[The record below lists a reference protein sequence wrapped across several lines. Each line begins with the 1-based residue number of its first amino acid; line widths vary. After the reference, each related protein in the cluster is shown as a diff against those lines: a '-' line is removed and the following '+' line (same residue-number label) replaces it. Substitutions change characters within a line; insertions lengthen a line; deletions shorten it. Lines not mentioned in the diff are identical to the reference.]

1 MNIIILG
8 IIISGFLFGIFFFYY
23 FLNIEFHGPNS
34 NIIRNNI
41 YKFNNKYYQFTPQ
54 LCIGHKLF

>member
-1 MNIIILG
+1 MVIKIIIIILG
-8 IIISGFLFGIFFFYY
+8 FLLGIFFYYY
-23 FLNIEFHGPNS
+23 FFNIIYHGPNS
-34 NIIRNNI
+34 NIIRKNI